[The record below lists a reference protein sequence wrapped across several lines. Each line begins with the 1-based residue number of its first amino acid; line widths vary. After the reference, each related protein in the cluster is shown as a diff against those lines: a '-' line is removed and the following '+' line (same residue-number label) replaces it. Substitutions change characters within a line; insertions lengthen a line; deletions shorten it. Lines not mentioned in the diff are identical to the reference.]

1 MLFYNCD
8 SVYGLPIIAT
18 LTGEWL
24 AIYYFIVISNVL
36 QLMIDD
42 YLCWDQL
49 YISCDNHSFCAKVFG
64 KF

>member
-1 MLFYNCD
+1 MLSYNCD

-36 QLMIDD
+36 WLIDR
-42 YLCWDQL
+42 
-49 YISCDNHSFCAKVFG
+49 
-64 KF
+64 